1 MNNPD
6 KISQFSVCVVILAYG
21 SRTEHLRRVL
31 SAVLEIGVGHIIV
44 VANAVVFE
52 THQML
57 NDFSKIYQDRIE
69 ILMSDENI
77 GSAGGYELGLRA
89 AFKTKYDFFWL
100 LDDDNLPQKNALMG
114 LLNAFS
120 FHTKK
125 IKKDGLL
132 LLSFRKSLPEMM
144 YYFNSKSQLIYP
156 RPASFI
162 GFHISNVWKDLLLFM
177 QTKKRSGTVF
187 TDHRKNNISLN
198 FAPYGGLFFHRDA
211 VKILGLPNPL
221 FFLYSDDLAYTLN
234 FTLKGGS
241 LFLVPDS
248 CINDIE
254 PPWNATTSK
263 AFNISRRLKVM
274 TAEKAYYEV
283 RNRVY
288 LGRTMFPGNLLI
300 YSLNKWLYLIIL
312 GNFALYYR
320 CWKRF
325 KLILLAII
333 DGEKG
338 RLGKR
343 SFSNKV

>member
-1 MNNPD
+1 MYD
-6 KISQFSVCVVILAYG
+6 QTKISQLSVCVVILAYG
-21 SRTEHLRRVL
+21 SRTENLRRVL
-31 SAVLEIGVGHIIV
+31 SAVLDIGVGHIIV
-44 VANAVVFE
+44 VANAVTFE

-57 NDFSKIYQDRIE
+57 NNFSKTYPDCIE
-69 ILMSDENI
+69 ILTSYENI
-77 GSAGGYELGLRA
+77 GSAGGYALGLRA
-89 AFKTKYDFFWL
+89 AFKTSYDFFWL

-114 LLNAFS
+114 LINAFS
-120 FHTKK
+120 FHTEK
-125 IKKDGLL
+125 IKKDGFL

-144 YYFNSKSQLIYP
+144 YYIHSKSQIIYP

-162 GFHISNVWKDLLLFM
+162 GFHIFNIWKDFLLFI
-177 QTKKRSGTVF
+177 QTKKKPDTAF
-187 TDHRKNNISLN
+187 TDHHKNNISLN

-263 AFNISRRLKVM
+263 TFNISRRLKVM
-274 TAEKAYYEV
+274 TAEKTYYEV

-288 LGRTMFPGNLLI
+288 LGRTMFPGHPLI
-300 YSLNKWLYLIIL
+300 YLLNKWLYITIL

-320 CWKRF
+320 SWKRF
-325 KLILLAII
+325 KLILRAVT

-343 SFSNKV
+343 IF